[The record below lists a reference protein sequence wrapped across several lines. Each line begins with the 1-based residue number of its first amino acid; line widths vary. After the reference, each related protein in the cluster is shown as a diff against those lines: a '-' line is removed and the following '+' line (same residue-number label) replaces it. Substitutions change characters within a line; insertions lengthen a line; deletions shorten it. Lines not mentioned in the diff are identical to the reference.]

1 MPEEL
6 LESEAIEEA
15 SVEGDSAEDAA
26 TRWLPEPVSA
36 RREVSL
42 WRDEV
47 RTVAIAAGAGIV
59 AGAATVAAVR
69 ATRGPSSRRRS
80 GRGRLLGRE
89 RPQRVVASRSFLVDV
104 HVLGS
109 K

>member
-6 LESEAIEEA
+6 LESEVIEEA
-15 SVEGDSAEDAA
+15 SVGGDSAEDAA

-36 RREVSL
+36 RGEVSL
-42 WRDEV
+42 WRGEV
-47 RTVAIAAGAGIV
+47 RTAAIAAGAGIV

-69 ATRGPSSRRRS
+69 ATRGQSSRRRS
-80 GRGRLLGRE
+80 GRRWLLGRE
-89 RPQRVVASRSFLVDV
+89 RAQRVVASRSFLVDV

>member
-1 MPEEL
+1 VAEEL
-6 LESEAIEEA
+6 LESEAVEEPP
-15 SVEGDSAEDAA
+15 VGDEAVAEAA
-26 TRWLPEPVSA
+26 TRRLPEPVSA
-36 RREVSL
+36 RSEVSL

-47 RTVAIAAGAGIV
+47 KSAAIAAGAGLV

-69 ATRGPSSRRRS
+69 ATRGPSGRRRP
-80 GRGRLLGRE
+80 GRRSLLGRD